1 MTKTI
6 EQSFRLAATPDE
18 LFDAF
23 LDSRLHSTVTGAQ
36 AKMNRK
42 AGGKFTAWNGQLIGR
57 NLAIVPKEM
66 IVQTWRSIH
75 WKVSDPDSILILR
88 FSRAPQG
95 GPMTGQIDLAH
106 VGVPEHDHK
115 GVTLGWRKYYWD
127 PWKKYLAEKSKR

>member
-6 EQSFRLAATPDE
+6 EQSVRLAATPEE
-18 LFDAF
+18 LFDTF
-23 LDSRLHSTVTGAQ
+23 LDSRLHSAVTGGR
-36 AKMNRK
+36 AKMSGK
-42 AGGKFTAWNGQLIGR
+42 VGGKFTAWDGQLVGR
-57 NLAIVPKEM
+57 NLAIIPKEM

-95 GPMTGQIDLAH
+95 GRWAGQIDLAH

-127 PWKKYLAEKSKR
+127 PWEKYLAEKSKR